1 MPSPDN
7 GPVLMASFK
16 FFDQRKTA
24 LANARD
30 ALTPE
35 ALSMLQTVVSSG
47 SFAGAARTLGLV
59 PSALSY
65 RVRQIEDA
73 LDVLLFDRSSRQAK
87 LTGAGAELMREATR
101 LLADVESVANRVKR
115 VATGWEPLLTVA
127 VDGVIARDPVLD
139 LVGAFYALE
148 PPTRL
153 KLRDE
158 TLLGTIEA
166 LASGEAD
173 LAIGAVLDAAN
184 LAFTATG
191 IRSRPLGELHFVYAV
206 SPNHPLARQAGPIS
220 DDMLRRHRAVAA
232 ADSARAGPSM
242 TVNLVGGQDVLTVPT
257 MQSKLAAQL
266 HGLGGGFL
274 PEPMAR
280 PYIEAGHLVE
290 LTLERVRPVGQMHCA
305 WRVRTAGS
313 PGRALEWWL
322 AQFEHEGTR
331 QALLTRHRG
340 R

>member
-1 MPSPDN
+1 MPSP
-7 GPVLMASFK
+7 
-16 FFDQRKTA
+16 
-24 LANARD
+24 RD
-30 ALTPE
+30 VLTPD
-35 ALSMLQTVVSSG
+35 ALSMLQTVAVTG
-47 SFAGAARTLGLV
+47 SFAAAARALDLV

-73 LDVLLFDRSSRQAK
+73 LDVLLFDRSTRQAK
-87 LTGAGAELMREATR
+87 VTEAGAELLREADR
-101 LLADVESVANRVKR
+101 LLAEIDAVANRVKR
-115 VATGWEPLLTVA
+115 VATGWEPMLTIA
-127 VDGVIARDPVLD
+127 VDSVIARDPLLD
-139 LVGAFYALE
+139 LATAFFALE

-166 LASGEAD
+166 LTTGEAD
-173 LAIGAVLDAAN
+173 LAIGAVLDAAG

-191 IRSRPLGELHFVYAV
+191 IRSRLIGELRFVYAV
-206 SPNHPLARQAGPIS
+206 APHHPLARLAQPLS
-220 DDMLRRHRAVAA
+220 DSVLRQYRAVAA
-232 ADSARAGPSM
+232 ADSARHGTPM
-242 TVNLVGGQDVLTVPT
+242 TVNLMGGQDVLTVPS
-257 MQSKLAAQL
+257 MQAKIAAQL

-290 LTLERVRPVGQMHCA
+290 LKTERQPPMGALHCV
-305 WRVRTAGS
+305 WRARSKGK

-322 AQFEHEGTR
+322 AQFEHEATR
-331 QALLTRHRG
+331 RALLERHRG

>member
-1 MPSPDN
+1 MP
-7 GPVLMASFK
+7 
-16 FFDQRKTA
+16 T
-24 LANARD
+24 ARD
-30 ALTPE
+30 VLTPD
-35 ALSMLQTVVSSG
+35 ALSMLQTVAASG
-47 SFAGAARTLGLV
+47 SFAAAARSLNLV

-65 RVRQIEDA
+65 RVRLIEDA
-73 LDVLLFDRSSRQAK
+73 LDVLLFDRSGRQARI
-87 LTGAGAELMREATR
+87 TEAGVELLRESTR
-101 LLADVESVANRVKR
+101 LLGEIDAVANRVKR
-115 VATGWEPLLTVA
+115 IATGWEPMLTIA
-127 VDGVIARDPVLD
+127 VDSVIARDPLLD
-139 LVGAFYALE
+139 VVNDFYALD

-166 LASGEAD
+166 LTSGEAD
-173 LAIGAVLDAAN
+173 IAVGSVLDAAS

-191 IRSRPLGELHFVYAV
+191 IRSRPLGELPFVFAV
-206 SPNHPLARQAGPIS
+206 APHHPLATLPEPLS
-220 DDMLRRHRAVAA
+220 DDVMRAHRAVAA

-257 MQSKLAAQL
+257 MQAKLAAQL

-290 LTLERVRPVGQMHCA
+290 RRTERAPPMVALHCA
-305 WRVRTAGS
+305 WRVRSAGS
-313 PGRALEWWL
+313 PGRAMAWWL
-322 AQFEHEGTR
+322 ERFEHEATR
-331 QALLTRHRG
+331 RALLERHRG

>member
-1 MPSPDN
+1 MPSPRD
-7 GPVLMASFK
+7 VLTP
-16 FFDQRKTA
+16 DA
-24 LANARD
+24 LA
-30 ALTPE
+30 
-35 ALSMLQTVVSSG
+35 MLQAVAATG
-47 SFAGAARTLGLV
+47 SFAAAARALNLV

-73 LDVLLFDRSSRQAK
+73 LDVLLFDRSTRQARM
-87 LTGAGAELMREATR
+87 TEAGAELLREAER
-101 LLADVESVANRVKR
+101 LLGEIDAVANRVKR
-115 VATGWEPLLTVA
+115 VATGWEAMLTIS
-127 VDGVIARDPVLD
+127 VDSVIAREALLD
-139 LVGAFYALE
+139 LATAFFALE

-166 LASGEAD
+166 LTTGEAD
-173 LAIGAVLDAAN
+173 LAIGAVLDAAS
-184 LAFTATG
+184 LAFSATG
-191 IRSRPLGELHFVYAV
+191 IRSRLIGELCFVYAV
-206 SPNHPLARQAGPIS
+206 APHHPLARETQPLTDAV
-220 DDMLRRHRAVAA
+220 MRRHRAVAA
-232 ADSARAGPSM
+232 ADSARHGPSM
-242 TVNLVGGQDVLTVPT
+242 TVNLVGGQDVLTVPS
-257 MQSKLAAQL
+257 MQAKIAAQL

-290 LTLERVRPVGQMHCA
+290 LKTERKPPLGSLHCA
-305 WRVRTAGS
+305 WRVPSAGK

-331 QALLTRHRG
+331 RALLERHRG